1 MSETTTTTNIL
12 ATELNMQI
20 YVNEKDTSVYIKL
33 DGFEDA
39 DCANEYAEYLNK
51 NLPLLLFETE
61 VIQ

>member
-1 MSETTTTTNIL
+1 MSETTTTTIL

-33 DGFEDA
+33 DGFEDTDDA
-39 DCANEYAEYLNK
+39 TEYAEYLNK